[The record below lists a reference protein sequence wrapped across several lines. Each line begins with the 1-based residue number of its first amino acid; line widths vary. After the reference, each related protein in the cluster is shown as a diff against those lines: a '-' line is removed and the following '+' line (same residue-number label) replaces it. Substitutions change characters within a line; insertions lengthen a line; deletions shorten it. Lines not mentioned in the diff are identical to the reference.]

1 MMPQKDG
8 LQMLQE
14 LRQDIR
20 TSHIPIIIL
29 TAKADIDNK
38 LKGLMV
44 GADAYIVKPFSI
56 SYLQARVSNL
66 LLQRERLQ
74 TYYSQPLTGTPQSGT
89 AMPAPLQELTDKDR
103 EFLSQ
108 LAETIEKELDNP
120 ELSVDTLVEHFNF
133 GRTVF
138 FRKLKSLTGKSPIIY
153 IKEARMQRAAQLIK
167 ENRYSISEIAY
178 KVGFNDPHYF
188 SKSFKQYYG
197 VSPTEYIPS

>member
-1 MMPQKDG
+1 
-8 LQMLQE
+8 
-14 LRQDIR
+14 
-20 TSHIPIIIL
+20 
-29 TAKADIDNK
+29 
-38 LKGLMV
+38 MV